1 MWGGDVHP
9 VDPDEEGNAEV
20 RKAIV
25 LLTDGADTQCM
36 ESGDPACETGGG
48 VPRGDA
54 CALAKA
60 EGTEI
65 FVIAAM
71 PPGEV
76 TGELGRTL
84 RECSSEGDDP
94 GGTYVFLNNA
104 TPESLEAAFA
114 DIGRQITSLRRTH

>member
-1 MWGGDVHP
+1 M
-9 VDPDEEGNAEV
+9 
-20 RKAIV
+20 
-25 LLTDGADTQCM
+25 
-36 ESGDPACETGGG
+36 
-48 VPRGDA
+48 PRGDA

-94 GGTYVFLNNA
+94 AGTYVFLNNA